1 MALHFLGLAASNG
14 IQPAN
19 HAPLYLIANWW
30 YAYCT
35 LSIRFEKISLGI
47 DHNASPREDLATY
60 GAAAVQAGKL
70 SSAKLAM
77 LHRRQ
82 AAHENSVEGFPLLVA
97 AGMYLC
103 LPSAVADTCKY

>member
-1 MALHFLGLAASNG
+1 MARHFLGLAASNG

-47 DHNASPREDLATY
+47 DHNSSPREDLATY

-97 AGMYLC
+97 AGMCLC
-103 LPSAVADTCKY
+103 LPSAVADTCMC